1 MVYAHTY
8 AVLTWFY
15 AVAFGITAVPVAL
28 YVLRRGTLPE
38 FFGLFPMYGGPWFS
52 RLGHGMFAL
61 LLIAFLVVT
70 LVASWAAWLVWDG
83 SQAGAVLGLLL
94 FPVEAV
100 FWVGFA
106 LPIPWIFG
114 IARAAFL
121 ALAWRSLD

>member
-8 AVLTWFY
+8 AILTWLY
-15 AVAFGITAVPVAL
+15 AAGFGIAAIPVAVHL
-28 YVLRRGTLPE
+28 LRRGTLPE
-38 FFGLFPMYGGPWFS
+38 FFGLFQMYGGPWSS
-52 RLGHGMFAL
+52 RLGHGTFAL
-61 LLIAFLVVT
+61 LLVAFLIVT
-70 LVASWAAWLVWDG
+70 LVASWAAWLVWNG
-83 SQAGAVLGLLL
+83 SQAGAVPGLVL

-100 FWVGFA
+100 FWLGFA